1 MFFLLKLY
9 LSGTKIHYR
18 DIHLVY
24 RTIAYKIGFFVVLG
38 LGTFIVYLLKISNKQ
53 GIHIFEDIVS
63 IPSYVVLLWVVILPL
78 VLGVGVEFA
87 FEKLFPD
94 KFRQYQHRQRIARL
108 IVDNGWY
115 RSEKETKEFVEMPEI
130 FKREQEKI
138 TYFPKMF
145 YRMKNGKVYIT
156 VEIPTGKL
164 REPLLHLDK
173 ELETGLFCEL
183 VDEELKEFY
192 KEYVFLYDVICNR
205 ISIEDVKVENG
216 KMLLMKGM
224 YWEFD
229 DLPHALICGGTGGG
243 KTYFILTLIE
253 ALLKS
258 GAELSV
264 LDPKRA
270 DLADLADVMP
280 NVYFMPDDM
289 IEELKKFYEKM
300 MERTAVIKQMDNYKT
315 GVNYAYV
322 GMQPHF
328 LVLDEYVAFVEMV
341 GRKKEEVLNYMK
353 QIAMLGRQVG
363 CFLILAC
370 QRPDA
375 KYFADGIRDQF
386 NLRIAL
392 GRNSEMG
399 YAMMFGSECKK
410 EFFNKRIKGRGYADT
425 GTSVITEFYSPF
437 VPKGYDFLKNI
448 REMNLLENVKK
459 EECMGEDNHVPEVD
473 AEEEED
479 F

>member
-24 RTIAYKIGFFVVLG
+24 RTIAYKIGFFVIVG
-38 LGTFIVYLLKISNKQ
+38 VSTFFAYLVKISDKQ
-53 GIHIFEDIVS
+53 GIHIFTDMMS
-63 IPSYVVLLWVVILPL
+63 IPSYVIVSWVLLIPL
-78 VLGVGVEFA
+78 VLGIGAEIV

-115 RSEKETKEFVEMPEI
+115 RSEKETKELVEMPEI
-130 FKREQEKI
+130 LKSEKEKI
-138 TYFPKMF
+138 TYFPKIF
-145 YRMKNGKVYIT
+145 YRMKKGKVYIT

-289 IEELKKFYEKM
+289 IEELKNFYEKM
-300 MERTAVIKQMDNYKT
+300 MERTTVIKQMENYKT

-448 REMNLLENVKK
+448 REMHLLEKANEQENIF
-459 EECMGEDNHVPEVD
+459 EENFVSERY
-473 AEEEED
+473 EEEED